1 MIPVGTAHTE
11 GSLVVEVIEDRLVF
25 AGDVL
30 YGGRLL
36 AVLPVS
42 RTDGW
47 IAAFEGLNAFGEA
60 RFVPGHGDVGA
71 LADFEQPI
79 HAYLRRLKAQMDEA
93 VEAGTGLQDAIS
105 GLDQSPW
112 SELADFDA
120 LAGRNAHQADLERE
134 AAVFE

>member
-1 MIPVGTAHTE
+1 VIPVGTAHTE

-25 AGDVL
+25 AGGVL

-71 LADFEQPI
+71 LADF
-79 HAYLRRLKAQMDEA
+79 
-93 VEAGTGLQDAIS
+93 
-105 GLDQSPW
+105 
-112 SELADFDA
+112 DA
-120 LAGRNAHQADLERE
+120 LAGRNAHQADLERGS
-134 AAVFE
+134 AVFE